1 MHSCS
6 LPNLN
11 NVSDQVLINNS
22 GRNNQS
28 SSAGYYLYEKTISDG
43 MFGKT
48 YLGLHRLT
56 MQYVTVK
63 IINKHRFKV

>member
-1 MHSCS
+1 MQSYS

-11 NVSDQVLINNS
+11 NVNQVRIDNS

-28 SSAGYYLYEKTISDG
+28 SNTGYYLYGKTLNDG